1 MARVTVEDC
10 LQKIPNRFEL
20 VLAAARRARQIEHG
34 AEPMVPMGKEKPVV
48 IALRE
53 IGEGKI
59 DQARIEEIQQHQA
72 IARSQITEAEIRA
85 ELAQFADEEGG
96 ASAPAQRAPVSSDEA

>member
-10 LQKIPNRFEL
+10 LVKIPNRFEL
-20 VLAAARRARQIEHG
+20 VLMAARRARQIEQG
-34 AEPMVPMGKEKPVV
+34 AEPLVPMGKEKPVV

-59 DQARIEEIQQHQA
+59 DQARIDEIQEHMVVL
-72 IARSQITEAEIRA
+72 RSQISEAEIRA
-85 ELAQFADEEGG
+85 ELAQFADEDD
-96 ASAPAQRAPVSSDEA
+96 ATPRRPATTSDEG

>member
-10 LQKIPNRFEL
+10 LAKVPNRFEL
-20 VLAAARRARQIEHG
+20 VLMAARRARQIEQG
-34 AEPMVPMGKEKPVV
+34 AEPLVPMGKEKPVV

-59 DQARIEEIQQHQA
+59 DEARINEIQA
-72 IARSQITEAEIRA
+72 NMVVLRSQISEAEVRA
-85 ELAQFADEEGG
+85 ELAQFADENEGG
-96 ASAPAQRAPVSSDEA
+96 VRRTPVSSDEG

>member
-10 LQKIPNRFEL
+10 LVKVPNRFEL
-20 VLAAARRARQIEHG
+20 VLMAARRARQIEQG
-34 AEPMVPMGKEKPVV
+34 AEPLVPMGKEKPVV

-59 DQARIEEIQQHQA
+59 DQARIDEIQEKMVVM
-72 IARSQITEAEIRA
+72 RSQISEAEIRA
-85 ELAQFADEEGG
+85 ELAQFADEDEVAPRRP
-96 ASAPAQRAPVSSDEA
+96 ASNSDEE

>member
-10 LQKIPNRFEL
+10 LAKVPNRFEL
-20 VLAAARRARQIEHG
+20 VLMAARRARQIEQG
-34 AEPMVPMGKEKPVV
+34 AEPLVPMGKEKPVV

-59 DQARIEEIQQHQA
+59 DEAQINEIQA
-72 IARSQITEAEIRA
+72 NMVVLRSQISEAEIRA
-85 ELAQFADEEGG
+85 ELAQFADESE
-96 ASAPAQRAPVSSDEA
+96 SAVRRAPVSSDEG

>member
-10 LQKIPNRFEL
+10 LVKIPNRFEL
-20 VLAAARRARQIEHG
+20 VLMAARRARQIEQG
-34 AEPMVPMGKEKPVV
+34 AEPLVPMGKEKPVV

-59 DQARIEEIQQHQA
+59 DQARIDEIQENMVVL
-72 IARSQITEAEIRA
+72 RSQISEAEIRA
-85 ELAQFADEEGG
+85 ELAQFADEDEG
-96 ASAPAQRAPVSSDEA
+96 SARRPATTSDEG

>member
-10 LQKIPNRFEL
+10 LVKVPNRFEL
-20 VLAAARRARQIEHG
+20 VLMAARRARQIEQG
-34 AEPMVPMGKEKPVV
+34 AEPLVPMGKEKPVV

-59 DQARIEEIQQHQA
+59 DQARIEEIQEHM
-72 IARSQITEAEIRA
+72 IVLRSQITEAEIRA
-85 ELAQFADEEGG
+85 ELAQFADDNDAGVVRR
-96 ASAPAQRAPVSSDEA
+96 PATTSDES

>member
-10 LQKIPNRFEL
+10 LAKIPNRFEL
-20 VLAAARRARQIEHG
+20 VLMAARRARQIEQG
-34 AEPMVPMGKEKPVV
+34 AEPLVPMGKEKPVV

-59 DQARIEEIQQHQA
+59 DLARIEEIQSNMVVL
-72 IARSQITEAEIRA
+72 RSQISEAEIRA
-85 ELAQFADEEGG
+85 ELAQFADEDEGG
-96 ASAPAQRAPVSSDEA
+96 SVRRPVATTSDEG

>member
-10 LQKIPNRFEL
+10 LAKVPNRFEL
-20 VLAAARRARQIEHG
+20 VLMAARRARQIEQG
-34 AEPMVPMGKEKPVV
+34 AEPLVPMGKEKPVV

-59 DQARIEEIQQHQA
+59 DEAQINEIQA
-72 IARSQITEAEIRA
+72 NMVVLRSQISEAEIRA
-85 ELAQFADEEGG
+85 ELAQFADESEG
-96 ASAPAQRAPVSSDEA
+96 AVRRTPVSSDEG

>member
-10 LQKIPNRFEL
+10 LAKVPNRFEL
-20 VLAAARRARQIEHG
+20 VLMAARRARQIEQG
-34 AEPMVPMGKEKPVV
+34 AEPLVPMGKEKPVV

-59 DQARIEEIQQHQA
+59 DEERINEIQA
-72 IARSQITEAEIRA
+72 NMVVLRSQISEAEVRA
-85 ELAQFADEEGG
+85 ELAQFADENEG
-96 ASAPAQRAPVSSDEA
+96 AVRRTPVSSDEG

>member
-10 LQKIPNRFEL
+10 LVKIPNRFEL
-20 VLAAARRARQIEHG
+20 VLMAARRARQIEQG
-34 AEPMVPMGKEKPVV
+34 AEPLVPMGKEKPVV

-59 DQARIEEIQQHQA
+59 DQARIDEIQEHMVVL
-72 IARSQITEAEIRA
+72 RSQISEAEIRA
-85 ELAQFADEEGG
+85 ELAQFADEDEG
-96 ASAPAQRAPVSSDEA
+96 SARRTATTSDEG

>member
-10 LQKIPNRFEL
+10 LVKIPNRFEL
-20 VLAAARRARQIEHG
+20 VLMAARRARQIEQG
-34 AEPMVPMGKEKPVV
+34 AEPLVPMGKEKPVV

-59 DQARIEEIQQHQA
+59 DAARIEEIQSNMVVL
-72 IARSQITEAEIRA
+72 RSQISEAEIRA
-85 ELAQFADEEGG
+85 ELAQFADEDEGG
-96 ASAPAQRAPVSSDEA
+96 SVRRPATTSDEG

>member
-10 LQKIPNRFEL
+10 LVKIPNRFEL
-20 VLAAARRARQIEHG
+20 VLMAARRARQIEQG
-34 AEPMVPMGKEKPVV
+34 AEPLVPMGKEKPVV

-59 DQARIEEIQQHQA
+59 DQARIDEIQEHMVVL
-72 IARSQITEAEIRA
+72 RSQISEAEIRA
-85 ELAQFADEEGG
+85 ELAQFADEDEG
-96 ASAPAQRAPVSSDEA
+96 SVRRPATTSDEG